1 MIKNYIFDF
10 DGTLA
15 DTGTGIIKTMQ
26 ESFRLHGLT
35 VPSDDEVKSVIGLPL
50 AGSVKAL
57 GISERN
63 SIDEICATYRR
74 LFPDVAV
81 ESISIF
87 PEVKE
92 TLAKLKSHHCTVSI
106 ATSRSE
112 ESLRMIMKRH
122 GIDDIFDR
130 IVSASD
136 NLPAKPLPD
145 MVLTIL
151 RDLDIED
158 SETMVIGDTTFDI
171 EMGNAVHCWTVAVTY
186 GNHSREKLL
195 TANPNF
201 LIANMGELLSLS
213 C

>member
-35 VPSDDEVKSVIGLPL
+35 VPSDEEVKSVIDLPL

-57 GISERN
+57 GISDSN

-74 LFPDVAV
+74 LFPDV
-81 ESISIF
+81 
-87 PEVKE
+87 
-92 TLAKLKSHHCTVSI
+92 
-106 ATSRSE
+106 
-112 ESLRMIMKRH
+112 
-122 GIDDIFDR
+122 
-130 IVSASD
+130 
-136 NLPAKPLPD
+136 
-145 MVLTIL
+145 
-151 RDLDIED
+151 
-158 SETMVIGDTTFDI
+158 
-171 EMGNAVHCWTVAVTY
+171 TVAVTY

-201 LIANMGELLSLS
+201 LIDNMGELLSLS
-213 C
+213 S